1 MSDKKIG
8 RPTLYKPEYCDLV
21 VELGKKGFSREA
33 IVAELDIHY
42 NTLNLW
48 AEHNDEFMEALERAK
63 NFELAFWERIAMDNI
78 VERPNGSKVNANLWS
93 RSMSARFPA
102 KYRDNSK
109 VEVTG
114 KNDGAIQVDV
124 VHDFAQELMN
134 EVLSIRQDD
143 SSTSNP

>member
-21 VELGKKGFSREA
+21 IELGKKGFSREA

-143 SSTSNP
+143 SSTSNT

>member
-93 RSMSARFPA
+93 MSMSARFPA

-143 SSTSNP
+143 SSASNP